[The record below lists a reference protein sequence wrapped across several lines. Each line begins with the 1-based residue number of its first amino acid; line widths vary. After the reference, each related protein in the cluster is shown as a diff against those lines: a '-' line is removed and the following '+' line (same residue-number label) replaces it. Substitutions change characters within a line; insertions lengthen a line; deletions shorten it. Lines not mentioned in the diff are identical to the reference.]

1 MRPICIHQSLNLS
14 RRASNQSRACSLP
27 IFWLLGLVLWALPA
41 AGLAQGS
48 VAPLPVAPGAEALG
62 RGGAFAAKADSPLA
76 LEYNVAGLAQL
87 RGTQVL
93 VDGQLFLPNEGTPC
107 IDYYQRDRQRPCYGG
122 LVAASTDFGV
132 LRRWTFAVGLRL
144 PALVTGYGL
153 YLPTVQDPGG
163 GALLWP
169 RALLLSPSVAVAVQ
183 AHPRLAVG
191 LLLEDAM
198 GLVLIPCPTTTGA
211 LAAADCPRSRVAE
224 QSLLNPVVQLGLL
237 GNLGSATS
245 QVLLAASLRS
255 APNLGREPIFAAP
268 RLVSLPWTARAGVR
282 YLRRRAT
289 GQPVADV
296 ELDGVAQLWMPD
308 HIDAGQG
315 QSRSSL
321 GLRLGASYHV
331 QLQHAVVV
339 GRLGLLFDGWLGQ
352 PTTDSD
358 YAAFGAPVEYAADA
372 RQVYVLGGTFGVG
385 VQTRYLDV
393 DLGYGYQSQLTR
405 LPAGAADPLGLQ
417 RPAGSHLL
425 SLSLLLRLG
434 AAAGV
439 GRAKDRP
446 GSYIRPGMTDG

>member
-1 MRPICIHQSLNLS
+1 M
-14 RRASNQSRACSLP
+14 
-27 IFWLLGLVLWALPA
+27 
-41 AGLAQGS
+41 
-48 VAPLPVAPGAEALG
+48 
-62 RGGAFAAKADSPLA
+62 
-76 LEYNVAGLAQL
+76 
-87 RGTQVL
+87 L
-93 VDGQLFLPNEGTPC
+93 VDGQLLLPNEGTPC

-153 YLPTVQDPGG
+153 YLPTVADPGG
-163 GALLWP
+163 GSFLWP
-169 RALLLSPSVAVAVQ
+169 RALLLSPSLAVAVQ

-198 GLVLIPCPTTTGA
+198 GLVLVPCPTTTGA
-211 LAAADCPRSRVAE
+211 LAADDCARSRVVE

-237 GNLGSATS
+237 GNLGSAAS

-268 RLVSLPWTARAGVR
+268 RLVSLPWTARLGAR
-282 YLRRRAT
+282 YLRRRAS

-308 HIDAGQG
+308 HIDAGRG
-315 QSRSSL
+315 QTRSSL

-331 QLQHAVVV
+331 QLQRAVVV
-339 GRLGLLFDGWLGQ
+339 GRLGMFFDGWLGR
-352 PTTDSD
+352 PPTDSG
-358 YAAFGAPVEYAADA
+358 YAAFGVPVELAADTQ
-372 RQVYVLGGTFGVG
+372 RVYVLGGTFGIG
-385 VQTRYLDV
+385 VQTHYLDM

-405 LPAGAADPLGLQ
+405 LRAGAADPLGLQ
-417 RPAGSHLL
+417 EPVGSHLL

-439 GRAKDRP
+439 GRAQDRP
-446 GSYIRPGMTDG
+446 GTYIKPGMTEG